1 MIIIMSLI
9 IFLLELGSFNPIL
22 TALSGPYFEI
32 DRSIEFLL
40 LVLKETLEQLLPG
53 SLVVHEILIQFL
65 LLLHR
70 VLVLPEP
77 PLDRGHLRFYQ
88 GRGRQGDLVRKVVLV
103 LRRLKGR
110 G

>member
-1 MIIIMSLI
+1 MMIILMSLI

-22 TALSGPYFEI
+22 TALSSPYLKI
-32 DRSIEFLL
+32 DRSIELLL

-53 SLVVHEILIQFL
+53 SLVVHEILVKFL

-77 PLDRGHLRFYQ
+77 PLDRGYL
-88 GRGRQGDLVRKVVLV
+88 
-103 LRRLKGR
+103 
-110 G
+110 